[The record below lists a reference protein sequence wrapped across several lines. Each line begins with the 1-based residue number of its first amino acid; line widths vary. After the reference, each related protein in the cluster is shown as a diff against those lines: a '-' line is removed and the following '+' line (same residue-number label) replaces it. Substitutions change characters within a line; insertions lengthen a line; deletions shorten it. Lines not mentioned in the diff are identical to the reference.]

1 MEMRWRQHKKEP
13 SAEVFLKIRALR
25 EIIPPNEDLVMTIGR
40 SYIKVPKLQR
50 NYPKVSQL

>member
-1 MEMRWRQHKKEP
+1 MRWRQHKKESNARSIP
-13 SAEVFLKIRALR
+13 KKKSVR
-25 EIIPPNEDLVMTIGR
+25 EILPPNEDLVMTISR